1 MPSISI
7 LCILSLFIFYFSD
20 QNFAIGASEFFNNS
34 SRNSDRN
41 STFKS
46 SRFRLMC
53 TYDLELND
61 LTIFSACF
69 FFQKADDRL
78 ALSNAKSGMFEQRKI
93 SLKEAPLIFNLWDN
107 VYHQNGVKNLETNG
121 RWDPSKLAKGMS
133 MSIYPN
139 FIMFFI
145 KFILTLKTVN
155 LQ

>member
-1 MPSISI
+1 MI
-7 LCILSLFIFYFSD
+7 
-20 QNFAIGASEFFNNS
+20 
-34 SRNSDRN
+34 
-41 STFKS
+41 
-46 SRFRLMC
+46 
-53 TYDLELND
+53 
-61 LTIFSACF
+61 

-139 FIMFFI
+139 LIMISI
-145 KFILTLKTVN
+145 KFILILIKFI
-155 LQ
+155 LILIKFILILIKFILF